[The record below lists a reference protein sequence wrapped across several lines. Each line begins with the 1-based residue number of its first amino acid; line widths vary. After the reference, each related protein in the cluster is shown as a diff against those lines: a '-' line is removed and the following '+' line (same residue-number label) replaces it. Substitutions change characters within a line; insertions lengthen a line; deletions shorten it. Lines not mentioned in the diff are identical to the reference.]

1 MGRRIRM
8 KATSDESA
16 SFLSPDFHA
25 NSSASGSSMSS
36 VFSDDISLCF
46 KFNTKQFVVKCTDE
60 SNLGNGC
67 LWIVIRDDNLL
78 GDVDVIGASAIPLI
92 DTMKL
97 AKHALNDRNNNNEG
111 TYVHF
116 KRDVTF
122 ATCKRGYI
130 EGQMKCERM
139 Q

>member
-1 MGRRIRM
+1 M
-8 KATSDESA
+8 
-16 SFLSPDFHA
+16 
-25 NSSASGSSMSS
+25 
-36 VFSDDISLCF
+36 SDDVSMCF
-46 KFNTKQFVVKCTDE
+46 KFNTKQFVVRCSEDG
-60 SNLGNGC
+60 NLGNGC

-97 AKHALNDRNNNNEG
+97 AKHVLNDTDKYEG